1 MGTSTSTTSTT
12 DEVDNGPTPIRN
24 GVDKK
29 RVGNS
34 KPAKLFYQERIETE
48 DELDDAEFRT
58 KSVNRVIYDN
68 CIRSR
73 HSSEVDRTDS
83 GSEGNYVTRVIQ
95 LNTEKIK
102 RKRNDRYSYFHLHI
116 YLKWFKFITISG

>member
-1 MGTSTSTTSTT
+1 METVQTNAT
-12 DEVDNGPTPIRN
+12 DVVDNEPKPIPVRN

-34 KPAKLFYQERIETE
+34 KPTKLFYQETIETE

-58 KSVNRVIYDN
+58 KSVNRLIYDN

-73 HSSEVDRTDS
+73 HSSGADRTDG
-83 GSEGNYVTRVIQ
+83 GSEGNYVTKVIQ

-102 RKRNDRYSYFHLHI
+102 RKRNDRYKSK
-116 YLKWFKFITISG
+116 YLKNKR